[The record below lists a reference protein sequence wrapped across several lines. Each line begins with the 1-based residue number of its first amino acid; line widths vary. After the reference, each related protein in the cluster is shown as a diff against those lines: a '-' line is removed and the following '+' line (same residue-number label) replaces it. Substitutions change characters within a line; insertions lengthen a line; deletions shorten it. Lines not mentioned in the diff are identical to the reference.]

1 MEDNKLKQILEKL
14 LNTVGR
20 NLAMNYYVFDS
31 EYEVV
36 SIIDEK
42 TGEEVTD
49 FNFGDTEN
57 YTATVRAKEM
67 LPEIFDVKIEP
78 LFRYGKYAQP
88 MDLQFNLENL
98 TKYISP
104 NQIAIQ
110 LVGPEWK
117 PGENTYRT
125 LQSFEDKWGRSL
137 DRDAN
142 DFKVNP
148 DAWIEL
154 NNGSVVDKLT
164 GDSFPLM
171 FNGLIDKTEACN
183 IARVDDDEWWG
194 SLTDLDKER
203 LTDNFSQ

>member
-1 MEDNKLKQILEKL
+1 MVDNKLKWSLEKL

-20 NLAMNYYVFDS
+20 NLAMKYYGFDS

-49 FNFGDTEN
+49 LNLGNTEN

-171 FNGLIDKTEACN
+171 FNGLIDKTEVWN

-203 LTDNFSQ
+203 LSDNFS

>member
-1 MEDNKLKQILEKL
+1 MEDNKLKWSLEKL

-20 NLAMNYYVFDS
+20 NLAMKYYGFDS

-36 SIIDEK
+36 SVIDEK

-49 FNFGDTEN
+49 FNLGNTEN

-137 DRDAN
+137 ERDAN
-142 DFKVNP
+142 DFKANP
-148 DAWIEL
+148 DAWIPL
-154 NNGSVVDKLT
+154 DNGSVVDKLT

-171 FNGLIDKTEACN
+171 FNGLIDKTEVWN
-183 IARVDDDEWWG
+183 IARVDDDEWWD
-194 SLTDLDKER
+194 SLTDVDKER
-203 LTDNFSQ
+203 LNDNFS

>member
-1 MEDNKLKQILEKL
+1 MVDNKLKWSLEKL

-20 NLAMNYYVFDS
+20 NLAMKYYGFDS

-142 DFKVNP
+142 DFKANP

-171 FNGLIDKTEACN
+171 FNGLIDKTEVWN

-203 LTDNFSQ
+203 LTDNFS

>member
-1 MEDNKLKQILEKL
+1 MEDNKLKWSLEKL

-20 NLAMNYYVFDS
+20 NLAMNYYGFDS

-57 YTATVRAKEM
+57 YTAIVRSKEI

-117 PGENTYRT
+117 PGENTYRS

-142 DFKVNP
+142 DFKANP

-171 FNGLIDKTEACN
+171 FNGLIDKTEVWN

-203 LTDNFSQ
+203 LSDNFS

>member
-1 MEDNKLKQILEKL
+1 MVDNKLKWSLEKL

-20 NLAMNYYVFDS
+20 KLAMNYYGFDS

-57 YTATVRAKEM
+57 YTAIVKSKEL

-78 LFRYGKYAQP
+78 LFRYGKFAQP
-88 MDLQFNLENL
+88 MDLQFNLEHL

-117 PGENTYRT
+117 PGEKTYAT
-125 LQSFEDKWGRSL
+125 SQSFEDKWGRSL

-148 DAWIEL
+148 DNWILL
-154 NNGSVVDKLT
+154 NNDSVVDKIT

-171 FNGLIDKTEACN
+171 FNGLIDKTEAWN

-194 SLTDLDKER
+194 SLTDEDKER
-203 LTDNFSQ
+203 LTDNFS

>member
-1 MEDNKLKQILEKL
+1 MVDNKLKWSLEKL

-20 NLAMNYYVFDS
+20 NLAMNYYGFDS

-57 YTATVRAKEM
+57 YTAIVRSKEI

-117 PGENTYRT
+117 PGENTYRS

-142 DFKVNP
+142 DFKANP

-171 FNGLIDKTEACN
+171 FNGLIDKTEVWN
-183 IARVDDDEWWG
+183 IARVDDDEWWD

-203 LTDNFSQ
+203 LSDNFS

>member
-1 MEDNKLKQILEKL
+1 MSDNKLKWSLEKL
-14 LNTVGR
+14 FNTVGR
-20 NLAMNYYVFDS
+20 NLAMNYYGFDS

-49 FNFGDTEN
+49 SDLGNTEN
-57 YTATVRAKEM
+57 YTATVKSKEP

-104 NQIAIQ
+104 NQIAVQ
-110 LVGPEWK
+110 LVGPEWS

-142 DFKVNP
+142 DFQASPNS
-148 DAWIEL
+148 WIEL
-154 NNGSVVDKLT
+154 SNGSVVDKIT

-171 FNGLIDKTEACN
+171 SNGLIDKTEVWN
-183 IARVDDDEWWG
+183 IARVDDDEWWD
-194 SLTDLDKER
+194 SLTDEDKR
-203 LTDNFSQ
+203 NLTNNFS

>member
-1 MEDNKLKQILEKL
+1 MEDNKLKWSLEKL

-20 NLAMNYYVFDS
+20 NLAMNYYGFDS

-57 YTATVRAKEM
+57 YTATVRAKEI

-117 PGENTYRT
+117 PGENTFRT

-142 DFKVNP
+142 DFKANP

-171 FNGLIDKTEACN
+171 FNGLIDKTEVWN

-203 LTDNFSQ
+203 LTDNFS

>member
-1 MEDNKLKQILEKL
+1 MEDNKLKWSLEKL

-20 NLAMNYYVFDS
+20 NLAMNYYGFDS

-57 YTATVRAKEM
+57 YTAIVRAKEI

-117 PGENTYRT
+117 PGENTFRT

-142 DFKVNP
+142 DFKANR

-171 FNGLIDKTEACN
+171 FNGLIDKTEVWN

-203 LTDNFSQ
+203 LTDNFS

>member
-1 MEDNKLKQILEKL
+1 MEDNKLKWSLEKL

-20 NLAMNYYVFDS
+20 NLAMNYYGFDS

-57 YTATVRAKEM
+57 YTAIVRAKEI

-117 PGENTYRT
+117 PGENTFRT

-142 DFKVNP
+142 DFKANP

-154 NNGSVVDKLT
+154 SNGSVVDKLT

-171 FNGLIDKTEACN
+171 FNGLIDKTEVWN

-203 LTDNFSQ
+203 LTDNFS

>member
-1 MEDNKLKQILEKL
+1 MEDNKLKWSLEKL

-20 NLAMNYYVFDS
+20 NLAMNYYGFDS

-142 DFKVNP
+142 DFKANP

-171 FNGLIDKTEACN
+171 FNGLIDKTEVWN

-203 LTDNFSQ
+203 LTDNFS

>member
-1 MEDNKLKQILEKL
+1 MEDNKLKWSLEKL

-20 NLAMNYYVFDS
+20 NLAMNYYGFDS

-57 YTATVRAKEM
+57 YTAIVRAKEI

-117 PGENTYRT
+117 PGENTFRT

-142 DFKVNP
+142 DFKANP

-171 FNGLIDKTEACN
+171 FNGLIDKTEVWN

-203 LTDNFSQ
+203 LTDNFS

>member
-1 MEDNKLKQILEKL
+1 MSDNKLKWSLEKL
-14 LNTVGR
+14 FNTVGR
-20 NLAMNYYVFDS
+20 NLAMNYYGFDS

-49 FNFGDTEN
+49 SDLGNTEN
-57 YTATVRAKEM
+57 YTATVKSKEP

-104 NQIAIQ
+104 SQIAVQ
-110 LVGPEWK
+110 LVGPEWSS
-117 PGENTYRT
+117 GENTYRT

-142 DFKVNP
+142 DFQASPNS
-148 DAWIEL
+148 WIEL
-154 NNGSVVDKLT
+154 SNGSVVDKIT

-171 FNGLIDKTEACN
+171 SNGLIDKTEVWN
-183 IARVDDDEWWG
+183 IARVDDDEWWD
-194 SLTDLDKER
+194 SLTDEDKR
-203 LTDNFSQ
+203 NLTNNFS

>member
-1 MEDNKLKQILEKL
+1 MEDNKLKWSLEKL

-20 NLAMNYYVFDS
+20 NLAMNYYGFDS

-57 YTATVRAKEM
+57 YTAIVRAKEI

-117 PGENTYRT
+117 PGENTFRT

-142 DFKVNP
+142 DFKANP

-171 FNGLIDKTEACN
+171 FNGLIDKTEVWN
-183 IARVDDDEWWG
+183 IARVDGDEWWG

-203 LTDNFSQ
+203 LTDNFS

>member
-1 MEDNKLKQILEKL
+1 M
-14 LNTVGR
+14 GR
-20 NLAMNYYVFDS
+20 NLAMNYYGFDS

-57 YTATVRAKEM
+57 YTAIVRAKEI
-67 LPEIFDVKIEP
+67 LHEIFDVKIEP

-117 PGENTYRT
+117 PGENTFRT

-142 DFKVNP
+142 DFKANP

-171 FNGLIDKTEACN
+171 FNGLIDKTEVWN

-203 LTDNFSQ
+203 LTDNFS

>member
-1 MEDNKLKQILEKL
+1 MVDNKLKWSLEKL

-20 NLAMNYYVFDS
+20 KLAMNYYGFDS

-57 YTATVRAKEM
+57 YTAIVKSKEL

-171 FNGLIDKTEACN
+171 FNGLIDKTEVWN

-203 LTDNFSQ
+203 LTDNFS

>member
-1 MEDNKLKQILEKL
+1 MEDNKLKWSLEKL

-20 NLAMNYYVFDS
+20 NLAMNYYGFDS

-57 YTATVRAKEM
+57 YTAIVRAKEI

-117 PGENTYRT
+117 PGENTFRT

-142 DFKVNP
+142 DFKANP

-171 FNGLIDKTEACN
+171 FNGLIDKTEAWN

-203 LTDNFSQ
+203 LTDNFS

>member
-1 MEDNKLKQILEKL
+1 MSDNKLKWSLEKL
-14 LNTVGR
+14 FNTVGR
-20 NLAMNYYVFDS
+20 NLAMNYYGFDS
-31 EYEVV
+31 EYEVLSV
-36 SIIDEK
+36 IDEK

-49 FNFGDTEN
+49 SDLGGTEN
-57 YTATVRAKEM
+57 YTATVKSKEP

-104 NQIAIQ
+104 NQIAVQ
-110 LVGPEWK
+110 LVGPEWS

-142 DFKVNP
+142 DFQASPNS
-148 DAWIEL
+148 WIEL
-154 NNGSVVDKLT
+154 SNGSVVDKIT

-171 FNGLIDKTEACN
+171 SNGLIDKTEVWN
-183 IARVDDDEWWG
+183 IARVDDDEWWD
-194 SLTDLDKER
+194 SLSDEDKR
-203 LTDNFSQ
+203 NLTNNFS

>member
-1 MEDNKLKQILEKL
+1 MVDNKLKWSLEKL

-20 NLAMNYYVFDS
+20 NLAMKYYGFDS

-49 FNFGDTEN
+49 LNLGNTEN
-57 YTATVRAKEM
+57 YTATVRAKEI

-117 PGENTYRT
+117 PGENTYRS

-171 FNGLIDKTEACN
+171 FNGLIDKTEVWN

-203 LTDNFSQ
+203 LSDNFS

>member
-1 MEDNKLKQILEKL
+1 MSDNKLKWSLEKL
-14 LNTVGR
+14 FNTVGR
-20 NLAMNYYVFDS
+20 NLAMNYYGFDS

-42 TGEEVTD
+42 TGEEVTESD
-49 FNFGDTEN
+49 LGNTEN
-57 YTATVRAKEM
+57 YTATVKSKEP

-104 NQIAIQ
+104 NQIAVQ
-110 LVGPEWK
+110 LVGPEWS

-142 DFKVNP
+142 DFQASPNS
-148 DAWIEL
+148 WIEL
-154 NNGSVVDKLT
+154 SNGSVVDKIT

-171 FNGLIDKTEACN
+171 SNGLIDKTEVWN
-183 IARVDDDEWWG
+183 IARVDDDEWWD
-194 SLTDLDKER
+194 SLSDEDKR
-203 LTDNFSQ
+203 NLTNNFS

>member
-1 MEDNKLKQILEKL
+1 
-14 LNTVGR
+14 
-20 NLAMNYYVFDS
+20 
-31 EYEVV
+31 
-36 SIIDEK
+36 
-42 TGEEVTD
+42 
-49 FNFGDTEN
+49 
-57 YTATVRAKEM
+57 
-67 LPEIFDVKIEP
+67 
-78 LFRYGKYAQP
+78 

-117 PGENTYRT
+117 PGENTFRT

-142 DFKVNP
+142 DFKANP

-171 FNGLIDKTEACN
+171 FNGLIDKTEMWN

-203 LTDNFSQ
+203 LTDNFS

>member
-1 MEDNKLKQILEKL
+1 MEDNKLKWSLEKL

-20 NLAMNYYVFDS
+20 NLAMNYYGFDS

-57 YTATVRAKEM
+57 YTATVRSKKI

-104 NQIAIQ
+104 NQIAVQ

-117 PGENTYRT
+117 SGENTFRT

-142 DFKVNP
+142 DFKANP

-154 NNGSVVDKLT
+154 SNGSVVDKLT

-171 FNGLIDKTEACN
+171 FNGLIDKTEVWN

-203 LTDNFSQ
+203 LTDNFS

>member
-1 MEDNKLKQILEKL
+1 MEDNKLKWSLEKL

-20 NLAMNYYVFDS
+20 NLAMNYYGFDS

-57 YTATVRAKEM
+57 YTAIVRAKEI

-117 PGENTYRT
+117 PGENTFRT

-142 DFKVNP
+142 DFKANP

-154 NNGSVVDKLT
+154 NNG
-164 GDSFPLM
+164 
-171 FNGLIDKTEACN
+171 
-183 IARVDDDEWWG
+183 
-194 SLTDLDKER
+194 
-203 LTDNFSQ
+203 

>member
-1 MEDNKLKQILEKL
+1 MSDNKLKWSLEKL
-14 LNTVGR
+14 FNTVGR
-20 NLAMNYYVFDS
+20 NLAMNYYGFDS

-49 FNFGDTEN
+49 SDLGNTEN
-57 YTATVRAKEM
+57 YTATVKSKEP

-104 NQIAIQ
+104 NQIAVQ

-117 PGENTYRT
+117 SFKDIDT

-142 DFKVNP
+142 DFQASPNS
-148 DAWIEL
+148 WIEL
-154 NNGSVVDKLT
+154 SNGSVVDKLT

-171 FNGLIDKTEACN
+171 SNGLIDKTEVWN
-183 IARVDDDEWWG
+183 IARVDDDEWWD
-194 SLTDLDKER
+194 SLSDEDKR
-203 LTDNFSQ
+203 NLTNNFS

>member
-1 MEDNKLKQILEKL
+1 MEDNKLKWSLEKL

-20 NLAMNYYVFDS
+20 NLAMNYYGFDS

-57 YTATVRAKEM
+57 YTAIVRAKEI

-104 NQIAIQ
+104 NKIAIQ

-117 PGENTYRT
+117 PGENTYRS

-142 DFKVNP
+142 DFKANP

-171 FNGLIDKTEACN
+171 FNGLIDKTEVWN

-203 LTDNFSQ
+203 LSDNFS

>member
-1 MEDNKLKQILEKL
+1 MSDNKLKWSLEKL
-14 LNTVGR
+14 FNTVGR
-20 NLAMNYYVFDS
+20 NLAMNYYGFDS

-49 FNFGDTEN
+49 SDLGNTEN
-57 YTATVRAKEM
+57 YTATVKSKEP

-104 NQIAIQ
+104 NQIAVQ
-110 LVGPEWK
+110 LVGPEWN

-137 DRDAN
+137 DRNAN

-148 DAWIEL
+148 DNWIEL
-154 NNGSVVDKLT
+154 NNGSVVDKIT

-171 FNGLIDKTEACN
+171 FNGLIDKTEVWN
-183 IARVDDDEWWG
+183 IARVDDDEWWD
-194 SLTDLDKER
+194 SLSDLDKER
-203 LTDNFSQ
+203 LSDNFS

>member
-1 MEDNKLKQILEKL
+1 MEDNKLKWSLEKL

-20 NLAMNYYVFDS
+20 NLAMNYYGFDS

-57 YTATVRAKEM
+57 YTAIVRAKEI

-104 NQIAIQ
+104 NQIAVQ

-117 PGENTYRT
+117 SGENTFRT

-142 DFKVNP
+142 DFKANP

-154 NNGSVVDKLT
+154 SNGSVVDKLT

-171 FNGLIDKTEACN
+171 FNGLIDKTEVWN

-203 LTDNFSQ
+203 LTDNFS

>member
-1 MEDNKLKQILEKL
+1 MSDNKLKWSLEKL
-14 LNTVGR
+14 FNTVGR
-20 NLAMNYYVFDS
+20 NLAMNYYGFDS

-49 FNFGDTEN
+49 SDLGNTEN
-57 YTATVRAKEM
+57 YTATVKSKEP

-104 NQIAIQ
+104 NQIAVQ
-110 LVGPEWK
+110 LVGPEWS

-142 DFKVNP
+142 DFQASPNS
-148 DAWIEL
+148 WIEL
-154 NNGSVVDKLT
+154 SNGSVVDKIT

-171 FNGLIDKTEACN
+171 SNGLIDKTEVWN
-183 IARVDDDEWWG
+183 IARVDDDEWWD
-194 SLTDLDKER
+194 SLSDEDKR
-203 LTDNFSQ
+203 NLTNNFS

>member
-1 MEDNKLKQILEKL
+1 MEDNKLKWSLEKL

-20 NLAMNYYVFDS
+20 NLAMNYYGFDS

-57 YTATVRAKEM
+57 YTAIVRAKKM

-117 PGENTYRT
+117 PGENTFRT

-142 DFKVNP
+142 DFKANP

-171 FNGLIDKTEACN
+171 FNGLIDKTEVWN

-203 LTDNFSQ
+203 LTDNFS

>member
-1 MEDNKLKQILEKL
+1 MVDNKLKWSLEKL

-20 NLAMNYYVFDS
+20 KLAMNYYGFDS

-57 YTATVRAKEM
+57 YTAIVKSKEL

-137 DRDAN
+137 DRDVN

-171 FNGLIDKTEACN
+171 FNGLIDKTEVWN

-203 LTDNFSQ
+203 LTDNFS

>member
-1 MEDNKLKQILEKL
+1 MEDNKLKWSLEKL

-20 NLAMNYYVFDS
+20 NLAMNYYGFDS

-57 YTATVRAKEM
+57 YTAIVRAKEI

-117 PGENTYRT
+117 PGENTFRT

-142 DFKVNP
+142 DFKANP

-154 NNGSVVDKLT
+154 SNGSVVDKLT

-171 FNGLIDKTEACN
+171 FNGLIDKTEAWN

-203 LTDNFSQ
+203 LTDNFS

>member
-1 MEDNKLKQILEKL
+1 MEDNKLKWSLEKL

-20 NLAMNYYVFDS
+20 NLAMKYYGFDS

-142 DFKVNP
+142 DFKANP

-171 FNGLIDKTEACN
+171 FNGLIDKTEVWN

-203 LTDNFSQ
+203 LADNFS

>member
-1 MEDNKLKQILEKL
+1 MEDNKLKWSLEKL

-20 NLAMNYYVFDS
+20 NLAMNYYGFDS

-57 YTATVRAKEM
+57 YTAIVRAKEI
-67 LPEIFDVKIEP
+67 LHEIFDVKIEP

-117 PGENTYRT
+117 PGENTFRT

-142 DFKVNP
+142 DFKANP

-171 FNGLIDKTEACN
+171 FNGLIDKTEVWN

-203 LTDNFSQ
+203 LTDNFS

>member
-1 MEDNKLKQILEKL
+1 MEDNKLKWSLEKL

-20 NLAMNYYVFDS
+20 NLAMNYYGFDS

-57 YTATVRAKEM
+57 YTAIVRAKEI

-117 PGENTYRT
+117 PGENTFRT

-142 DFKVNP
+142 DFKANP

-171 FNGLIDKTEACN
+171 FNGLIDKTEMWN

-203 LTDNFSQ
+203 LTDNFS

>member
-1 MEDNKLKQILEKL
+1 MVDNKLKWSLEKL

-20 NLAMNYYVFDS
+20 KLAMNYYGFDS

-57 YTATVRAKEM
+57 YTAIVKSKEL

-171 FNGLIDKTEACN
+171 FNGLIDKTEAWN

-203 LTDNFSQ
+203 LTDNFS

>member
-1 MEDNKLKQILEKL
+1 MEDNKLKWSLEKL

-20 NLAMNYYVFDS
+20 NLAMNYYGFDS

-57 YTATVRAKEM
+57 YTAIVRAKEI

-117 PGENTYRT
+117 PGENTFRT

-137 DRDAN
+137 ERDAN
-142 DFKVNP
+142 DFKANP

-154 NNGSVVDKLT
+154 SNGSVVDKLT

-171 FNGLIDKTEACN
+171 FNGLIDKTEVWN

-203 LTDNFSQ
+203 LTDNFS

>member
-1 MEDNKLKQILEKL
+1 MEDNKLKWSLEKL

-20 NLAMNYYVFDS
+20 NLAMKYYGFDS

-36 SIIDEK
+36 SVIDEK

-49 FNFGDTEN
+49 FNLGNTEN

-137 DRDAN
+137 ERDAN
-142 DFKVNP
+142 DFKANP
-148 DAWIEL
+148 DAWIPL
-154 NNGSVVDKLT
+154 DNGSVVDKLT

-171 FNGLIDKTEACN
+171 FNGLIDKTEVWN
-183 IARVDDDEWWG
+183 IARVDDDEWWD
-194 SLTDLDKER
+194 SLTDVDKER
-203 LTDNFSQ
+203 VNDNFS